1 MLTFPRT
8 GLDWIS
14 PTTNWKGSVALPGIS
29 CGVFASTHSLLHLN
43 SPFRAL
49 LKHLYSLE
57 QETKQETSLF
67 VIPEEAQRPFLP
79 LECTICLLF
88 HRNPAPNSEFQIGGA
103 PTEEHPLT
111 SRPGSRDCQG
121 RAQMDALLS
130 AFLEFLPDCSHMDPD
145 SRSFVAPAPS
155 RPRGLQAPML
165 PGGSAGISGAQRG
178 TWEADPGNFLLP
190 GTP

>member
-1 MLTFPRT
+1 M
-8 GLDWIS
+8 
-14 PTTNWKGSVALPGIS
+14 ALPGIS

-57 QETKQETSLF
+57 QETKQETLLF

-121 RAQMDALLS
+121 HAQMDALLS

-155 RPRGLQAPML
+155 RLGDCRLRCFPEDPQGYLEHNVAPGKQILGTSFSQAP
-165 PGGSAGISGAQRG
+165 PDWGFEGSLYHKGSSAAG
-178 TWEADPGNFLLP
+178 L
-190 GTP
+190 